1 MSYIDNL
8 INEKKDLENQNSN
21 LNKENFELFNDT
33 LLSDIV
39 DEKKY
44 NSALSPKQ
52 NIEKIKEIL
61 LNQIN
66 DIRNRKR

>member
-1 MSYIDNL
+1 MDVYFVSYIRDEQKFDSIEDFL
-8 INEKKDLENQNSN
+8 IQINKD
-21 LNKENFELFNDT
+21 KE
-33 LLSDIV
+33 
-39 DEKKY
+39 
-44 NSALSPKQ
+44 